1 MYSFKNDYSEGAHEK
16 IMTAMLAANRQQSQG
31 YGEDDHCQNAAR
43 YIRKKIGRTDVDV
56 HFLLGGT
63 QVNLT
68 VLAAFLRPYEAAIAV
83 ETGHICVHETGA
95 IEATGHKVISVP
107 GVKGKLTPQGVEQV
121 IAQHMDEHMVKPRL
135 VYISNSTEL
144 GTLYTR
150 DELQA
155 LRTACDRYGLY
166 FYMDGARLASALTSK
181 ENDLTMED
189 LPRYLD
195 AFYTGGTK
203 CGALFGEALV
213 ICKPELKPDFRYMI
227 KQRGAMAAKGWL
239 LGIQFEELF
248 RDDLYFALGE
258 HANDMAALIRSA
270 LSEAGIRFFSPT
282 ASTNQIFPILSTACI
297 EQLLAKYAF
306 GVWEAYDQE
315 HTIVRFVTSW
325 ATEEEAVHD
334 LIREILKQEM

>member
-16 IMTAMLAANRQQSQG
+16 IMTAMLVANRQQNQG

-43 YIRKKIGRTDVDV
+43 YIQKKIGRTDVDV

-68 VLAAFLRPYEAAIAV
+68 VMAAFLRPYEAAVAV

-95 IEATGHKVISVP
+95 IEGTGHKVISVP
-107 GVKGKLTPQGVEQV
+107 GVNGKLTPQGVEQV
-121 IAQHMDEHMVKPRL
+121 ITQHIDEHMVKPRL

-150 DELQA
+150 NELQA
-155 LRTACDRYGLY
+155 LRTVCDRYGLY

-189 LPRYLD
+189 LPRYFD
-195 AFYTGGTK
+195 AFYIGGTK

-213 ICKPELKPDFRYMI
+213 ICKQELKPDFRYMI

-248 RDDLYFALGE
+248 RDDLYFVLGK
-258 HANDMAALIRSA
+258 HANDMATLIRSA

-282 ASTNQIFPILSTACI
+282 AATNQIFPILSNACI
-297 EQLLAKYAF
+297 KRLSETYDF
-306 GVWEAYDQE
+306 GIWESYDQD
-315 HTIVRFVTSW
+315 HTIIRFVTSW
-325 ATEEEAVHD
+325 ATEEATVHD
-334 LIREILKQEM
+334 LIREILK